1 MSCLPLPSLVKFQ
14 IRGAHLKRT
23 PGHRPA
29 CPGIRA
35 IQFLVVA
42 LLLDGSVDRAADGT
56 ENSAGDNTCNDPQEQ
71 AENGSLMEE

>member
-1 MSCLPLPSLVKFQ
+1 MSCLPLSSLAKFQ

-35 IQFLVVA
+35 IQFLVIA
-42 LLLDGSVDRAADGT
+42 LLFLNERVEQATNGTKDDTSDDGSTKG
-56 ENSAGDNTCNDPQEQ
+56 
-71 AENGSLMEE
+71 